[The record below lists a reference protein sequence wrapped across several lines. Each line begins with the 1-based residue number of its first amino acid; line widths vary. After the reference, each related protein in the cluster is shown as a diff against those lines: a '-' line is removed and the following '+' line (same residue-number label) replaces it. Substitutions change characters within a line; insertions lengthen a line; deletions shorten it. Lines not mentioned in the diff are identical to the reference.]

1 MNLSIRP
8 VELGDKERWLQLW
21 KGYLTFYK
29 TEFSADKTEVT
40 WKRLLDPNFNLYC
53 LVAQEDG
60 LIMGMTTFNFQ
71 NSTWS
76 ENGQCLLED
85 LFVDQSIRGQGIGRA
100 LIDAVINEA
109 KKRGCSRV
117 YWNTDETN
125 QTARKLYDTYVL
137 ESGKRQYRVP
147 II

>member
-8 VELGDKERWLQLW
+8 VELRDKERWLELW

-40 WKRLLDPNFNLYC
+40 WNRFLDPDFNLYC
-53 LVAQEDG
+53 LVAEDDG
-60 LIMGMTTFNFQ
+60 QIKGMTTFNFQ

-85 LFVDQSIRGQGIGRA
+85 LFVDETLRGQGIGRA
-100 LIDAVINEA
+100 LINAVINEA
-109 KKRGCSRV
+109 KTRGCSRV

-125 QTARKLYDTYVL
+125 QTARKLYDSYVL

>member
-1 MNLSIRP
+1 MKLSIRP
-8 VELGDKERWLQLW
+8 VELRDKERWLELW

-29 TEFSADKTEVT
+29 TEFSSDKTEMT
-40 WKRLLDPNFNLYC
+40 WKRLLDPDFNLYC
-53 LVAQEDG
+53 LIADNDG
-60 LIMGMTTFNFQ
+60 QIKGMTTFNFQ

-85 LFVDQSIRGQGIGRA
+85 LFVDETLRGQGIGRA
-100 LIDAVINEA
+100 LINAVINQA
-109 KKRGCSRV
+109 KTRGCSRV
-117 YWNTDETN
+117 YWNTDATN
-125 QTARKLYDTYVL
+125 ETARKLYDSYVL

>member
-1 MNLSIRP
+1 MVLTIRP
-8 VELGDKERWLQLW
+8 LTQDDRQRWLQLW
-21 KGYLTFYK
+21 RGYLTFYK
-29 TEFSADKTEVT
+29 TEFSAEKTEIT
-40 WKRLLDPNFNLYC
+40 WNRLLDPEFNLYG
-53 LVAQEDG
+53 LVAEVDG
-60 LIMGMTTFNFQ
+60 QLNGMTTYNFQ

-85 LFVDQSIRGQGIGRA
+85 LFVDENLRGQGTGRA
-100 LIDAVINEA
+100 LIDAVIQEA
-109 KKRGCSRV
+109 KSRGCSRV

-125 QTARKLYDTYVL
+125 ETARKLYDTYVL

>member
-8 VELGDKERWLQLW
+8 LEINDKVRWLELW

-29 TEFSADKTEVT
+29 TEFSAEKIEIT
-40 WKRLLDPNFNLYC
+40 WKRLLDPHFNLYC
-53 LVAQEDG
+53 LLAERDSQ
-60 LIMGMTTFNFQ
+60 IMGMTTFNFQ

-85 LFVDQSIRGQGIGRA
+85 LFVDETIRGQGTGRA
-100 LIDAVINEA
+100 LIDAVISEA
-109 KKRGCSRV
+109 KKHGCSRV

-125 QTARKLYDTYVL
+125 QTARKLYDSYVL

>member
-1 MNLSIRP
+1 MKLSIRP
-8 VELGDKERWLQLW
+8 VELGDKERWLELW

-40 WKRLLDPNFNLYC
+40 WNRLLDPDFNLYC
-53 LVAQEDG
+53 LVAEDDG
-60 LIMGMTTFNFQ
+60 LIKDMTTFNFQ

-85 LFVDQSIRGQGIGRA
+85 LFVDETLRGQGIGRA
-100 LIDAVINEA
+100 LINAVINDA
-109 KKRGCSRV
+109 KTRGCSRV

-125 QTARKLYDTYVL
+125 QTARKLYDSYVM

>member
-1 MNLSIRP
+1 MTLTIRP
-8 VELGDKERWLQLW
+8 LAQEDKQRWLQLW
-21 KGYLTFYK
+21 KGYLKFYK
-29 TEFSADKTEVT
+29 TEFSAEKTEIT
-40 WKRLLDPNFNLYC
+40 WNRLLDPEFNLYG
-53 LVAQEDG
+53 LVAEVNGQ
-60 LIMGMTTFNFQ
+60 INGMTTYNFQ

-85 LFVDQSIRGQGIGRA
+85 LFVDEKLRGQGTGRA

-109 KKRGCSRV
+109 KSRGCSRV

-125 QTARKLYDTYVL
+125 ETARKLYDTYVL
-137 ESGKRQYRVP
+137 ESGKRQYRIP

>member
-8 VELGDKERWLQLW
+8 VELRDKERWLELW

-29 TEFSADKTEVT
+29 TEFSADKTEVA
-40 WKRLLDPNFNLYC
+40 WNRLLDTNFNLYC
-53 LVAQEDG
+53 LVAELDG
-60 LIMGMTTFNFQ
+60 QIMGMTTFNFQ

-76 ENGQCLLED
+76 QNGQCLLED

>member
-1 MNLSIRP
+1 MTLTIRP
-8 VELGDKERWLQLW
+8 VQQSDKQRWLQLW

-29 TEFSADKTEVT
+29 TDFSAEKTEIT
-40 WKRLLDPNFNLYC
+40 WNRLLDPGFNLYG
-53 LVAQEDG
+53 LVAETNTN
-60 LIMGMTTFNFQ
+60 IVGMTTFNFQ

-85 LFVDQSIRGQGIGRA
+85 LFVDETIRGQGTGRA
-100 LIDAVINEA
+100 LIDAVIIEA
-109 KKRGCSRV
+109 KTRGCSRV

-125 QTARKLYDTYVL
+125 ETARKLYDSYVL

>member
-1 MNLSIRP
+1 MKLSIRP
-8 VELGDKERWLQLW
+8 VELGDKERWLELW

-29 TEFSADKTEVT
+29 TEFSADKTEIT
-40 WKRLLDPNFNLYC
+40 WNRLLDPEFNLYG
-53 LVAQEDG
+53 LVAEVNGQ
-60 LIMGMTTFNFQ
+60 INGMTTYNFQ

-85 LFVDQSIRGQGIGRA
+85 LFVDENLRGQGTGRA

-109 KKRGCSRV
+109 KSRGCSRV

-125 QTARKLYDTYVL
+125 ETARKLYDTYVL
-137 ESGKRQYRVP
+137 ESGKRQYRIP

>member
-1 MNLSIRP
+1 MNLSTRP
-8 VELGDKERWLQLW
+8 VELRDKERWLELW

-40 WKRLLDPNFNLYC
+40 WNRLLDPGFNLYG
-53 LVAQEDG
+53 LVAETDTN
-60 LIMGMTTFNFQ
+60 IVGMTTFNFQ

-85 LFVDQSIRGQGIGRA
+85 LFVDENLRGQGTGRA

-109 KKRGCSRV
+109 KARGCSRV
-117 YWNTDETN
+117 SWNTDETN
-125 QTARKLYDTYVL
+125 ETARKLYDTYVL
-137 ESGKRQYRVP
+137 ESGKRQYRIP
-147 II
+147 IL

>member
-1 MNLSIRP
+1 MTLSIRP
-8 VELGDKERWLQLW
+8 VELRDKQRWLQLW

-29 TEFSADKTEVT
+29 TEFSADKTEIT
-40 WKRLLDPNFNLYC
+40 WNRLLDPEFNLYC
-53 LVAQEDG
+53 LVAEDDG
-60 LIMGMTTFNFQ
+60 LIKGMTTFNFQ

-85 LFVDQSIRGQGIGRA
+85 LFVDEALRGQGIGRA
-100 LIDAVINEA
+100 LINAVINEA
-109 KKRGCSRV
+109 KTRGCSRV

-125 QTARKLYDTYVL
+125 QIARKLYDSYVL

>member
-8 VELGDKERWLQLW
+8 VELRDKERWLELW

-53 LVAQEDG
+53 LVAEDG
-60 LIMGMTTFNFQ
+60 RQIMGMTTFNFQ

-85 LFVDQSIRGQGIGRA
+85 LFVDETIRGQGIGRA
-100 LIDAVINEA
+100 LIDAVIDEA

-147 II
+147 IV

>member
-1 MNLSIRP
+1 MNLSTRP
-8 VELGDKERWLQLW
+8 VELRDKERWLELW

-40 WKRLLDPNFNLYC
+40 WNRLLDPGFNLYG
-53 LVAQEDG
+53 LVAETDTN
-60 LIMGMTTFNFQ
+60 IVGMTTFNFQ

-85 LFVDQSIRGQGIGRA
+85 LYVDQSIRGQGIGRA

-109 KKRGCSRV
+109 KARGCSRV

-125 QTARKLYDTYVL
+125 QTARKLYDSYVL

>member
-1 MNLSIRP
+1 MTLTIRP
-8 VELGDKERWLQLW
+8 VQQSDKQRWLQLW

-29 TEFSADKTEVT
+29 TDFSAEKTEIT
-40 WKRLLDPNFNLYC
+40 WNRLLDSGFNLYG
-53 LVAQEDG
+53 LVAETD
-60 LIMGMTTFNFQ
+60 INIVGMTTFNFQ

-85 LFVDQSIRGQGIGRA
+85 LFVDETIRGQGTGRA
-100 LIDAVINEA
+100 LIDAVIIEA
-109 KKRGCSRV
+109 KTRGCSRV

-125 QTARKLYDTYVL
+125 ETARKLYDSYVL

>member
-53 LVAQEDG
+53 LVAQDDG
-60 LIMGMTTFNFQ
+60 QIMGMTTFNFQ
-71 NSTWS
+71 NSAWS

-85 LFVDQSIRGQGIGRA
+85 LYVDQSIRGQGIGRA

-109 KKRGCSRV
+109 KARGCSRV

-125 QTARKLYDTYVL
+125 ETARKLYDSYVL

>member
-53 LVAQEDG
+53 LVAEGDG
-60 LIMGMTTFNFQ
+60 QIMGMTTFNFQ

-85 LFVDQSIRGQGIGRA
+85 LYVDQSIRGQGIGRA

-109 KKRGCSRV
+109 KARGCSRV

-125 QTARKLYDTYVL
+125 QTARKLYDSYVL

>member
-8 VELGDKERWLQLW
+8 VDLRDKERWLELW

-40 WKRLLDPNFNLYC
+40 WKRLLDTNFNLYC
-53 LVAQEDG
+53 LVAERDG
-60 LIMGMTTFNFQ
+60 QIKGMTTFNFQ

>member
-8 VELGDKERWLQLW
+8 VELRDKERWLELW
-21 KGYLTFYK
+21 KGYLIFYK

-40 WKRLLDPNFNLYC
+40 WNRLLDPNFNLYC
-53 LVAQEDG
+53 LVAEDDG
-60 LIMGMTTFNFQ
+60 QIKGITTFNFQ

-85 LFVDQSIRGQGIGRA
+85 LFVDETIRGQGTGRA
-100 LIDAVINEA
+100 LIDAVISEA

-125 QTARKLYDTYVL
+125 QTARKLYDSYVL
-137 ESGKRQYRVP
+137 ESGKRQYRIP

>member
-1 MNLSIRP
+1 MTLTIRP
-8 VELGDKERWLQLW
+8 VQQSDKQRWLQLW

-53 LVAQEDG
+53 LLAERHGQ
-60 LIMGMTTFNFQ
+60 IMGMTTFNFQ

-85 LFVDQSIRGQGIGRA
+85 LFVDETIRGQGTGRA
-100 LIDAVINEA
+100 LIDAVISEA

-125 QTARKLYDTYVL
+125 QTARKLYDSYVL

>member
-8 VELGDKERWLQLW
+8 VELRDKERWLELW
-21 KGYLTFYK
+21 KGYLIFYT

-40 WKRLLDPNFNLYC
+40 WNRLLDPNFNLYC
-53 LVAQEDG
+53 LVAEDDG
-60 LIMGMTTFNFQ
+60 QIKGMTTFNFQ

-85 LFVDQSIRGQGIGRA
+85 LFVDETIRGQGTGRA
-100 LIDAVINEA
+100 LIDAVISEA

-125 QTARKLYDTYVL
+125 QTARKLYDSYVL
-137 ESGKRQYRVP
+137 ESGKRQYRIP

>member
-8 VELGDKERWLQLW
+8 LEINDKVRWLELW

-29 TEFSADKTEVT
+29 TEFSAEKTEIT
-40 WKRLLDPNFNLYC
+40 WKRLLDPHFNLYC
-53 LVAQEDG
+53 LLAERDSQ
-60 LIMGMTTFNFQ
+60 IMGMTTFNFQ

-85 LFVDQSIRGQGIGRA
+85 LFVDETIRGQGTGRA
-100 LIDAVINEA
+100 LIDAVISEA
-109 KKRGCSRV
+109 KKHGCSRV

-125 QTARKLYDTYVL
+125 QTARKLYDSYVL
-137 ESGKRQYRVP
+137 ESGKRQYRIP

>member
-8 VELGDKERWLQLW
+8 VELRDKERWLELW

-40 WKRLLDPNFNLYC
+40 WNRLLDTNFNLYC
-53 LVAQEDG
+53 LVAELDG
-60 LIMGMTTFNFQ
+60 QIMGMTTFNFQ

-76 ENGQCLLED
+76 QNGQCLLED
-85 LFVDQSIRGQGIGRA
+85 LFVDQTIRGQGTGRA
-100 LIDAVINEA
+100 LIDAVIIEA
-109 KKRGCSRV
+109 KTRGCSRV

-125 QTARKLYDTYVL
+125 QTARKLYDSYVL

>member
-1 MNLSIRP
+1 MTFTIRP
-8 VELGDKERWLQLW
+8 LVQNDKQRWLQLW

-29 TEFSADKTEVT
+29 TEFSAEKTEIT
-40 WKRLLDPNFNLYC
+40 WNRLLDPEFNLYG
-53 LVAQEDG
+53 LVAEVNGQ
-60 LIMGMTTFNFQ
+60 INGMTTYNFQ

-85 LFVDQSIRGQGIGRA
+85 LFVDEKLRGQGTGRA

-109 KKRGCSRV
+109 KSRGCSRV

-125 QTARKLYDTYVL
+125 ETARKLYDTYVL
-137 ESGKRQYRVP
+137 ESGKRQYRIP

>member
-1 MNLSIRP
+1 MKLSIRP
-8 VELGDKERWLQLW
+8 VELGDKERWLELW
-21 KGYLTFYK
+21 RGYLTFYK

-40 WKRLLDPNFNLYC
+40 WKRLLDPDFNLYC
-53 LVAQEDG
+53 LVAEDDG
-60 LIMGMTTFNFQ
+60 LIKGMTTFNFQ

-85 LFVDQSIRGQGIGRA
+85 LFVDENLRGQGTGRA

-109 KKRGCSRV
+109 KSRGCSRV

-125 QTARKLYDTYVL
+125 ETARKLYDSYVL

>member
-8 VELGDKERWLQLW
+8 LELGDKERWLQLW

-53 LVAQEDG
+53 LVAQDDG
-60 LIMGMTTFNFQ
+60 QIMGMTTFNFQ

>member
-8 VELGDKERWLQLW
+8 LELGDKERWLQLW

-60 LIMGMTTFNFQ
+60 QIMGMTTFNFQ

-125 QTARKLYDTYVL
+125 ETARKLYDTYVL

>member
-1 MNLSIRP
+1 
-8 VELGDKERWLQLW
+8 
-21 KGYLTFYK
+21 
-29 TEFSADKTEVT
+29 VT
-40 WKRLLDPNFNLYC
+40 WNRLLDTNFNLYC
-53 LVAQEDG
+53 LVAERDG
-60 LIMGMTTFNFQ
+60 QIMGMTTFNFQ

-100 LIDAVINEA
+100 LIDAVIIQA
-109 KKRGCSRV
+109 KTRGCSRV

-147 II
+147 IL

>member
-60 LIMGMTTFNFQ
+60 QIMGMTTFNFQ

-125 QTARKLYDTYVL
+125 ETARKLYDTYVL

>member
-1 MNLSIRP
+1 MNLSTRP
-8 VELGDKERWLQLW
+8 VELRDKERWLELW
-21 KGYLTFYK
+21 KGDLTFYK

-40 WKRLLDPNFNLYC
+40 WNRLLDPGFNLYG
-53 LVAQEDG
+53 LVAETDTN
-60 LIMGMTTFNFQ
+60 IVGMTTFNFQ

-85 LFVDQSIRGQGIGRA
+85 LFVDENLRGQGTGRA

-109 KKRGCSRV
+109 KARGCSRV

-125 QTARKLYDTYVL
+125 ETARKLYDTYVL
-137 ESGKRQYRVP
+137 ESGKRQYRIP
-147 II
+147 IL

>member
-1 MNLSIRP
+1 MNLSTRP
-8 VELGDKERWLQLW
+8 VELRDKERWLELW

-40 WKRLLDPNFNLYC
+40 WNRLLDPGFNLYG
-53 LVAQEDG
+53 LVAETDTN
-60 LIMGMTTFNFQ
+60 IVGMTTFNFQ

-85 LFVDQSIRGQGIGRA
+85 LFVDETIRGQGTGRA
-100 LIDAVINEA
+100 LIDAVIIEA
-109 KKRGCSRV
+109 KTRGCSRV

-125 QTARKLYDTYVL
+125 ETARKLYDSYVL

>member
-53 LVAQEDG
+53 LVAQDDG
-60 LIMGMTTFNFQ
+60 QIMGMTTFNFQ

-125 QTARKLYDTYVL
+125 ETARKLYDTYVL